1 MNMNPPAENVTQHQ
15 EAKMSAASV
24 AETIIVQPAEEK
36 LYTSQFRLETDNN
49 LLATKVPEDDG
60 DSGIGFTIG
69 KIKEKIFRVHH
80 IHTTFKLFLGDL
92 NADFSQSYS
101 LKKQGAVVEAEPEH
115 YESPPKQWT
124 LFSFSPSGPLK
135 VRDEETGEVFTVINE
150 IPIESTEEKDNM
162 ESQSKEEDDEDDV
175 GWCSIYLLIRVFGLF
190 VLIAGL
196 AGMVLYSVTVK

>member
-1 MNMNPPAENVTQHQ
+1 M
-15 EAKMSAASV
+15 
-24 AETIIVQPAEEK
+24 
-36 LYTSQFRLETDNN
+36 
-49 LLATKVPEDDG
+49 
-60 DSGIGFTIG
+60 
-69 KIKEKIFRVHH
+69 
-80 IHTTFKLFLGDL
+80 
-92 NADFSQSYS
+92 
-101 LKKQGAVVEAEPEH
+101 KKQGAVFETEPEH

-162 ESQSKEEDDEDDV
+162 ESHHKEEEDDEDDV
-175 GWCSIYLLIRVFGLF
+175 GWCSMYLLIRVFGLF